1 MLIYGKGGTTVYFC
15 EKNVIIPERFEVY
28 NFVQKQ
34 TLVHSDFAVM
44 SKVCL
49 LPAFHFFPTLCAL

>member
-1 MLIYGKGGTTVYFC
+1 MKKEAQLCTSEK
-15 EKNVIIPERFEVY
+15 KNVIIPERFEVY

-44 SKVCL
+44 SKVCSL
-49 LPAFHFFPTLCAL
+49 LPVFHFFPTLCAL

>member
-1 MLIYGKGGTTVYFC
+1 MYFC